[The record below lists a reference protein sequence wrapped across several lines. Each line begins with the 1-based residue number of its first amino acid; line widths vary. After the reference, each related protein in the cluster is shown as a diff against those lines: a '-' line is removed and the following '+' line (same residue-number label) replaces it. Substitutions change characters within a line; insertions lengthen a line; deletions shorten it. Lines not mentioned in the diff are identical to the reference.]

1 MEKGKEQD
9 FRSSRFIDL
18 EEFSENENQNENIR
32 FSTFEEEYIDEKNC
46 KPINLENVEVQIQD
60 CINILNFIKGSF
72 DELIFTDEIIFN
84 KFVE

>member
-32 FSTFEEEYIDEKNC
+32 FSTFEE
-46 KPINLENVEVQIQD
+46 
-60 CINILNFIKGSF
+60 
-72 DELIFTDEIIFN
+72 
-84 KFVE
+84 